1 MSTII
6 HAPGWAHTSARP
18 GTLAGD
24 LQQLINMV
32 GPMTSGMAVAL
43 DAIQTADLAEQD
55 GRAPAFDIDQRRSLL
70 ALCAVSAQLLG
81 DATMDACNAL
91 ISHQA
96 EHPAS

>member
-6 HAPGWAHTSARP
+6 HAPAWANTTAP
-18 GTLAGD
+18 IGTLAGD

-43 DAIQTADLAEQD
+43 DAIQTAELAEQD
-55 GRAPAFDIDQRRSLL
+55 GRPPAFDIEQRRSLL
-70 ALCAVSAQLLG
+70 GLCAVSAHLLS